1 MHVIVQ
7 SCGRIRHVGPTIH
20 KLRHRG
26 TWIGSNFFDQ
36 FVMRR
41 PNMADS
47 IAQIRPMAGRKLHLA
62 LHDRPEQI
70 FKGVLVP
77 LPCGTEQMESSETD
91 CLINLSFGIS
101 ILNGVRTHRL
111 SNADF
116 APTDLAVEMLYL
128 MEAKSAAMAASRALN
143 QKLEV
148 AKIAAEEQA
157 FTDTLA

>member
-7 SCGRIRHVGPTIH
+7 PCGRIRHVGPTIH

-70 FKGVLVP
+70 LRGFWSRCLV
-77 LPCGTEQMESSETD
+77 
-91 CLINLSFGIS
+91 
-101 ILNGVRTHRL
+101 
-111 SNADF
+111 
-116 APTDLAVEMLYL
+116 APIRWKARKPTV
-128 MEAKSAAMAASRALN
+128 
-143 QKLEV
+143 
-148 AKIAAEEQA
+148 
-157 FTDTLA
+157 